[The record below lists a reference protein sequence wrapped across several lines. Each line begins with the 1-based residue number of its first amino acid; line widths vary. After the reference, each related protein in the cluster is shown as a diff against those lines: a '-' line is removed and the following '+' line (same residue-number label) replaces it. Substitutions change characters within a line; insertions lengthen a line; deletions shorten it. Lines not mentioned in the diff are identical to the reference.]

1 MERGSPHLGQDE
13 IRIPYFE
20 FEKSG
25 IRKKKQVTYYAIHP
39 NKTKI
44 ENNWQTSLTIPELWR
59 FSNWNYV

>member
-1 MERGSPHLGQDE
+1 MKKGSPHLGQDE

-20 FEKSG
+20 FEKSE
-25 IRKKKQVTYYAIHP
+25 IRKKKQVTYAIHP

-44 ENNWQTSLTIPELWR
+44 KNNWQTSLTIPELWR